1 MVPGHELWHLVRLE
15 FTRAIRLY
23 LRYPL
28 EAVLGVGF
36 LTLLFLAVALGVG
49 VVANPVA
56 PGFDSRPD
64 GLLIG
69 FLCWAVVVGGTANLG
84 AEIEDEART
93 GVLEPLFLSRYSIVT
108 IMVARSLS
116 SLLAGLPVVLLL
128 AVTVAITSGQTGALQ
143 PKALPLLIL
152 LDVGA
157 TGVGLAVAAVAVAF
171 KRIRTLLIALQLIVI
186 YALVFP
192 LAPASMAALTLPV
205 IPAVHAIREVISSA
219 AFTPPVEF
227 CLIALNAVFYFAAG
241 TAILFATVH
250 FVKSQ
255 GRLSHY

>member
-1 MVPGHELWHLVRLE
+1 MTLGRDLWHLIRLE
-15 FTRAIRLY
+15 FIRAMRLY

-49 VVANPVA
+49 IVASPA
-56 PGFDSRPD
+56 PPGFDPRPD

-128 AVTVAITSGQTGALQ
+128 AVTVAVTSGQTEALQ
-143 PKALPLLIL
+143 PKALPLLVL

-157 TGVGLAVAAVAVAF
+157 TGIGLAIAAVAVAF
-171 KRIRTLLIALQLIVI
+171 KRIRTLLIAVQLVVI
-186 YALVFP
+186 YALLFP
-192 LAPASMAALTLPV
+192 LAPASMAALILPV
-205 IPAVHAIREVISSA
+205 IPAVHAIREVVSSSA
-219 AFTPPVEF
+219 FTAPVEF
-227 CLIALNAVFYFAAG
+227 CLIALNAVFYFIAG
-241 TAILFATVH
+241 TIILFATVH
-250 FVKSQ
+250 LVKSQ